1 MKGHCIAGNDAQYP
15 IYLISVQLNDNAT
28 SFEWF
33 QLICPT
39 FFRLETSKNS
49 THGQSTAA
57 IGKAGRVVSGSWLL
71 CGCSTVLADNATV
84 AMAVNRMVPFRTWS
98 GHQPPPILHVSAH
111 FSISDRNG
119 IILSRF
125 RIGAIPIPHSFSN
138 RACWWVSRNALFG
151 NFQTCSG
158 QW

>member
-39 FFRLETSKNS
+39 FFRLETSKKS

-57 IGKAGRVVSGSWLL
+57 IRKAGSVVSGSRLL
-71 CGCSTVLADNATV
+71 CYAVVLADNATFT
-84 AMAVNRMVPFRTWS
+84 MAVNRMVAFRTWS
-98 GHQPPPILHVSAH
+98 GNHPHHVNANQPPIFCMLVPTSAYAV
-111 FSISDRNG
+111 G
-119 IILSRF
+119 TELSYL
-125 RIGAIPIPHSFSN
+125 G
-138 RACWWVSRNALFG
+138 FG
-151 NFQTCSG
+151 
-158 QW
+158 

>member
-39 FFRLETSKNS
+39 FFRLETSKKS

-57 IGKAGRVVSGSWLL
+57 IRKAGRVVSGSRLL
-71 CGCSTVLADNATV
+71 CGCSTVLADNATFP
-84 AMAVNRMVPFRTWS
+84 MAVNRMVPFRTSS
-98 GHQPPPILHVSAH
+98 GHQPPPIFLHVSAL
-111 FSISDRNG
+111 FGICGQNG

-125 RIGAIPIPHSFSN
+125 RIGATPIPHSFSN
-138 RACWWVSRNALFG
+138 RAC
-151 NFQTCSG
+151 
-158 QW
+158 